1 MSQFNLSRTE
11 QQHFLC
17 GFVVYDL
24 WLVLC
29 LSGVIFF
36 QRGKEISF
44 VRNTESIHNERGQY
58 QDHLFVS
65 LNSPIISKP
74 KGKLSEFFENDNR
87 VGNIS
92 MLTIYTKIQGTKAL
106 SVKRIIP
113 HKVKA
118 LISLQHWRS
127 SLFFATVKPIV
138 YFTFMGYMRITPA
151 ENKSKPLFTLYLLE
165 ILWNPKSNVLK
176 AHDVVLML
184 YQRHSPTFAFLKTEK
199 WTLILLKVFRLLTT
213 VAPSIYHIL
222 TPGSDA
228 YQCRVNLLYV
238 LSFKL
243 RGLTYTW

>member
-1 MSQFNLSRTE
+1 M
-11 QQHFLC
+11 
-17 GFVVYDL
+17 
-24 WLVLC
+24 LC

-118 LISLQHWRS
+118 LISLQH
-127 SLFFATVKPIV
+127 
-138 YFTFMGYMRITPA
+138 
-151 ENKSKPLFTLYLLE
+151 
-165 ILWNPKSNVLK
+165 
-176 AHDVVLML
+176 
-184 YQRHSPTFAFLKTEK
+184 
-199 WTLILLKVFRLLTT
+199 
-213 VAPSIYHIL
+213 
-222 TPGSDA
+222 
-228 YQCRVNLLYV
+228 
-238 LSFKL
+238 
-243 RGLTYTW
+243 